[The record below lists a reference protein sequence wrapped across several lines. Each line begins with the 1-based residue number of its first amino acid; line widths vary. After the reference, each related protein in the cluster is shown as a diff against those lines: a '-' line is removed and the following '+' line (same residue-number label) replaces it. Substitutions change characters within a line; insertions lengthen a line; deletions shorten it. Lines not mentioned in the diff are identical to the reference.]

1 MGAGQAGARKL
12 AARIT
17 FNTGV
22 ARIALPS
29 LAHGPAESAHSGI
42 REIANEALRTP
53 GTIRLDVGQPD
64 FPTPQHIKDAGKRA
78 IDENKT
84 FYTHTQGLLSLRE
97 KLVDKLARVNGIKTT
112 PEAIACGPGGVGA
125 IAAMLA
131 AVVENGDEVLL
142 PDPGW
147 PNYRMMLPWLGA
159 RAVYY
164 PCPPSAGFQPDLEA
178 LERLISARTK
188 VLVVNSPNNPT
199 GAVYPAET
207 VAALVELAQRHN
219 MWLLSDECY
228 DQVVLDGSAGRAQ
241 GAPISSWTSPAHIA
255 PEDPRIATA
264 FTFSKTYAMTGWR
277 LGYLTGSE
285 ELIDTVTKV
294 LESSSSCTS
303 TITQVA
309 AEAALA
315 GPQDCVADMVR
326 AYRRRRDLVVDILE
340 DAELLISR
348 PSGAFYIMADVS
360 PAGLPARELAFAL
373 LRERGVSVAPGT
385 AFGQEAAGAVR
396 ISLASSDADLREG
409 VGRLAEFVYRST

>member
-1 MGAGQAGARKL
+1 M
-12 AARIT
+12 
-17 FNTGV
+17 
-22 ARIALPS
+22 
-29 LAHGPAESAHSGI
+29 AHSGI
-42 REIANEALRTP
+42 REIANEAIRRP

-64 FPTPQHIKDAGKRA
+64 FPTPQHVKDAGKRA

-97 KLVDKLARVNGIKTT
+97 KLADKLARVNGIKTT

-131 AVVENGDEVLL
+131 AVVEHGDEVLL

-159 RAVYY
+159 RAVNY
-164 PCPPSAGFQPDLEA
+164 PCPPSAGFQPDLET
-178 LERLISARTK
+178 LERLITARTK

-207 VAALVELAQRHN
+207 IAAMVELAQRHN
-219 MWLLSDECY
+219 LWLLSDECY
-228 DQVVLDGSAGRAQ
+228 DQVVLDGA
-241 GAPISSWTSPAHIA
+241 WTSPARIA
-255 PEDPRIATA
+255 PQDPRIATA

-315 GPQDCVADMVR
+315 GPQECVDEMVS
-326 AYRRRRDLVVDILE
+326 AYRRRRDLVVDILQ
-340 DAELLISR
+340 DAELLISK

-385 AFGQEAAGAVR
+385 AFGQEAASTVR

-409 VGRLAEFVYRST
+409 VSRLAEFVHRST